1 MKNLAFSSPCRP
13 DKRFF
18 GGVTSLTLAFRRQSC
33 RPALV
38 NVEVQA
44 TLGFR
49 CVCHYLHPHLFLA
62 AFPLSP
68 VHPLLLAQKDL

>member
-1 MKNLAFSSPCRP
+1 MSTFSSPCRL

-18 GGVTSLTLAFRRQSC
+18 GRVTSLPLAFRRQSR

-38 NVEVQA
+38 DVVVQA
-44 TLGFR
+44 TLGFW

-62 AFPLSP
+62 ALPRSP
-68 VHPLLLAQKDL
+68 VQPLLLAQKDL